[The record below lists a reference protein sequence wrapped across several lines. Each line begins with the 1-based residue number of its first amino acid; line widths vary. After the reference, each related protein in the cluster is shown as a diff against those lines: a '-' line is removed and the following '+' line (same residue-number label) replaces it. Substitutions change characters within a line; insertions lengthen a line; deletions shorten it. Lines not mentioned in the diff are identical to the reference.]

1 MNCTTTRLRLF
12 TVICLL
18 GVSLGFPV
26 DLKNPPLCNFTTPP
40 NATIGSAIPLCIF
53 VMSAPS
59 GDVSAPST
67 YVPPQIKSMAFSV
80 PVDEYAML
88 DLYGSFEKLTHPNRD
103 QDKLFA
109 WATGAA
115 SVTAWPRECALNQ
128 GVPNTFPALQ
138 PNSAPRSCP
147 QLYMTRDHVVPL
159 ASLVAIMNNGVLEN
173 LVWDNECQTCPTM
186 SDSCI
191 AGHLSLTLVN
201 ATSTQQYLTENPRSK
216 VTDNSICSVTF
227 GQCLPTNST
236 GINCDLRVLLTWY
249 GTDANGKRLTSS
261 SLRLTQFSGSS
272 VGSMW
277 DSVANSFNPSE
288 EVNANNSISVR

>member
-1 MNCTTTRLRLF
+1 MIVNKLGSLAVLF
-12 TVICLL
+12 SFDSIAA
-18 GVSLGFPV
+18 FPI
-26 DLKNPPLCNFTTPP
+26 DLHNPPLCNFTTPS
-40 NATIGSAIPLCIF
+40 NATIGSTIPLCIF

-59 GDVSAPST
+59 GDASSPSS

-88 DLYGSFEKLTHPNRD
+88 DLYGSFQKLTHPTRD

-115 SVTAWPRECALNQ
+115 SVTAWPRECALDP
-128 GVPNTFPALQ
+128 GVPNTFPALG
-138 PNSAPRSCP
+138 PNSATRSCP

-159 ASLVAIMNNGVLEN
+159 ASLVAVMNNGVLEN
-173 LVWDNECQTCPTM
+173 LVWDNECQTCATL

-191 AGHLSLTLVN
+191 AGRLSLTLVN
-201 ATSTQQYLTENPRSK
+201 ATSTQQYLSENSRSK
-216 VTDNSICSVTF
+216 ITDNSICSVTYD
-227 GQCLPTNST
+227 QCLPTNST

-277 DSVANSFNPSE
+277 NSVANSFNPSE

>member
-1 MNCTTTRLRLF
+1 MSLKSVQSCWILLLAL
-12 TVICLL
+12 VIK
-18 GVSLGFPV
+18 SSGFPV
-26 DLKNPPLCNFTTPP
+26 DLHNPPLCNFTKPA
-40 NATIGSAIPLCIF
+40 NATIGTSIPLCIF

-59 GDVSAPST
+59 GDATAPTT
-67 YVPPQIKSMAFSV
+67 YVAPQIKSMAFSV

-88 DLYGSFEKLTHPNRD
+88 DFSGSFEKLTRPARD
-103 QDKLFA
+103 QDKLFT

-115 SVTAWPRECALNQ
+115 SVTAWPRECALDP
-128 GVPNTFPALQ
+128 GVPNTFP
-138 PNSAPRSCP
+138 PVDSTSAPRSCP

-173 LVWDNECQTCPTM
+173 LVWDNECQTCPTL

-191 AGHLSLTLVN
+191 AGRLALTLVN
-201 ATSTQQYLTENPRSK
+201 ATSSQQYLAENIRSK
-216 VTDNSICSVTF
+216 ITDNSICSVTF
-227 GQCLPTNST
+227 DQCLPTNKT
-236 GINCDLRVLLTWY
+236 GINCDLRVLLTWQ

-277 DSVANSFNPSE
+277 DSVANSFNPTE
-288 EVNANNSISVR
+288 EVNANNSITVR